1 MFPSLPDCYRT
12 ADCILRAR
20 TLVDQSP
27 VVVVSV
33 SNPEYHHWFSV
44 LMIQPGLLM
53 EENEKDFSDTFY
65 QPMWSCKNSLE
76 LNMCSHCLSGLSCL
90 AVLGY
95 SIVMQVWISL
105 RVK

>member
-1 MFPSLPDCYRT
+1 
-12 ADCILRAR
+12 
-20 TLVDQSP
+20 
-27 VVVVSV
+27 
-33 SNPEYHHWFSV
+33 
-44 LMIQPGLLM
+44 M